1 MPVLCFV
8 FVFAL
13 AAVRLFCVCV
23 CRWLDKKAQGGLL
36 FQQEYEAQEKEYVQ
50 SAQKE
55 EDN

>member
-1 MPVLCFV
+1 MPCALLFLF

-13 AAVRLFCVCV
+13 AAVCVLCV
-23 CRWLDKKAQGGLL
+23 SRWLDKKAQGGLL